1 MIKTKFV
8 IFRTT
13 FVIIRSYNPLYIKTF
28 PALKTYK
35 HIKHIKQLI
44 YKTSKHEVLNAY
56 TYYLF
61 LIKFPRYKTK
71 FVIFSLNRQMNVN

>member
-61 LIKFPRYKTK
+61 FNKIPTL
-71 FVIFSLNRQMNVN
+71 